1 MKGTFYRQMRWCREL
16 ETREVSIMQ
25 RETKTRVGIAA
36 LIYTMTNAVL
46 FGAGLVIVLMIP
58 MLNDNAALWIPVVV
72 VASFILAAP
81 IAWEIAPRLRARYW
95 RQRASEHRL
104 AGSASRGH

>member
-1 MKGTFYRQMRWCREL
+1 
-16 ETREVSIMQ
+16 MQ

-36 LIYTMTNAVL
+36 LIYSMTNAIL
-46 FGAGLVIVLMIP
+46 FGIGLITVLTVP
-58 MLNDNAALWIPVVV
+58 ALSTNAAIWIPVVV

-95 RQRASEHRL
+95 RQRSAEQTSTRRGNASLLNVSCEGL
-104 AGSASRGH
+104 TLTA